1 MKFDL
6 ARAPGQNLVTG
17 YGTGYVVINGERHEN
32 HLLVTAERVEA
43 WNVAG
48 FESLAIEHVE
58 RFMAVKPE
66 IILLGTGP
74 QLRFPPPEL
83 ARALSEFS
91 VGLEVMD
98 STAAC
103 RTYNI
108 LVAEGRRVLAAI
120 LLP

>member
-58 RFMAVKPE
+58 RFMDAARRTVDSNPR
-66 IILLGTGP
+66 TGP
-74 QLRFPPPEL
+74 WEQADADESRRVRTE
-83 ARALSEFS
+83 RAW
-91 VGLEVMD
+91 
-98 STAAC
+98 AA
-103 RTYNI
+103 
-108 LVAEGRRVLAAI
+108 AEGGRQ
-120 LLP
+120 